1 MTMRLSAY
9 ACCFQSNNDR
19 QHNCSP
25 LAYTNSQYMNSHDN
39 GSLVLEWWNF
49 AGKIFSQW
57 KEKKEPH
64 RTTDSTTKAD
74 LPART
79 REKSS

>member
-1 MTMRLSAY
+1 
-9 ACCFQSNNDR
+9 
-19 QHNCSP
+19 
-25 LAYTNSQYMNSHDN
+25 MNSHDN

-79 REKSS
+79 REKNQVELQYTQFEMTIGSLHRCLFINFNYG